1 MEIDKLVRENI
12 RNLKPYT
19 SARDS
24 YLSGILLDANEN
36 GIGSVIEIE
45 DIELN
50 RYPDPAQN
58 DLRKVVGNYIGIP
71 AKNLFFGVGSD
82 EVIDLL
88 VRIFCNPGKDNVITA
103 EPTYGM
109 YQVACEINDVKVK
122 NVTLTEDFQLD
133 TEKILTNT
141 DEQTKIIFVCSPNNP
156 TGNLLRKKDIINLAE
171 KFNGILAVD
180 EAYIDFTDQ
189 GSVIKEIEKYNNL
202 VVLRTFSK
210 AWGLAGVRCGYCA
223 ASESIIKYFMKIKA
237 PYNLNKLTRQAVINS
252 VNNYPKKDL
261 YVTEIIKERERVKNE
276 LEKTVAIQKVFDS
289 DSNFLLFRV
298 SNAKIIQ
305 LKLADKGVII
315 RDRSSQINLE
325 NCLRVTIGNKEE
337 NDVFLKELKEI
348 LK

>member
-109 YQVACEINDVKVK
+109 YQVACEINDVEVK

-133 TEKILTNT
+133 TEKLLANT
-141 DEQTKIIFVCSPNNP
+141 DAQTKIIFVCSPNNP

-171 KFNGILAVD
+171 KFDGILAVD
-180 EAYIDFTDQ
+180 EAYIDFTEL

-252 VNNYPKKDL
+252 VNNYSKKDL
-261 YVTEIIKERERVKNE
+261 YVAEIIKERKRLKNE
-276 LEKTVAIQKVFDS
+276 LEKYAAIQKVFDS

-298 SNAKIIQ
+298 PNAKNIQ
-305 LKLADKGVII
+305 LKLAEKGVII

-337 NDVFLKELKEI
+337 NDIFLKELNEI